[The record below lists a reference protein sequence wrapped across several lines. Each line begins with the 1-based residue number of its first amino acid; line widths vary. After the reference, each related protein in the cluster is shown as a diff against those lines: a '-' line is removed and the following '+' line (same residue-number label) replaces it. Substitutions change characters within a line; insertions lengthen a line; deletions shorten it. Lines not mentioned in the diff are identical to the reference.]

1 MWSLFEIRRICCVWK
16 PSFDL
21 FWICLFVSQ
30 WRRTDWLVQPLN
42 EWTTSTA
49 FAYIFS
55 TRFFWYESIAILLML
70 LLSLTFSFSSSLSL
84 PIPLSLSLS
93 VFVSVSFYF
102 SVALLISPVASNFSN
117 SINFFRS
124 IEIIHTIW
132 EFESIAWKVYMCA
145 YNFSWFWFLS
155 HVFFSNNLS
164 YWANS
169 MFGCVIS
176 VDQNNFVAFCILII
190 EIEIMVCFDK

>member
-70 LLSLTFSFSSSLSL
+70 LLSLTFSFSSFLSL
-84 PIPLSLSLS
+84 PIPLSLSLCICLCLLLFLCCS
-93 VFVSVSFYF
+93 IDF
-102 SVALLISPVASNFSN
+102 SGCIKFFKFDQLLSIYRNN
-117 SINFFRS
+117 SHHLR
-124 IEIIHTIW
+124 IW
-132 EFESIAWKVYMCA
+132 EHCLKSVHVCIQFFMILIFIPC
-145 YNFSWFWFLS
+145 
-155 HVFFSNNLS
+155 VFFEQ
-164 YWANS
+164 
-169 MFGCVIS
+169 F
-176 VDQNNFVAFCILII
+176 ILLG
-190 EIEIMVCFDK
+190 